1 MALIQI
7 NVDDDVKKRA
17 DQAFARS
24 GLTTPY
30 AMRILVN
37 QVANTGVTPFDGM
50 FAGSGYQVFSERL
63 HRDML
68 AAEAQEYGLLPDDS
82 LPDPTEVPD
91 DVLGALGIAPDEVG
105 Q

>member
-37 QVANTGVTPFDGM
+37 QVANTGITPFDGM
-50 FAGSGYQVFSERL
+50 FAGPGYQAFSERL

-68 AAEAQEYGLLPDDS
+68 VAEAQEYGLLPDDS
-82 LPDPTEVPD
+82 LADPTEVPSG
-91 DVLGALGIAPDEVG
+91 VLDALGIAADEVG